1 MKVRKELKVVG
12 GGNGEEVN
20 RTEALSES
28 IPRAVFSLSHAHT
41 HFFCQKNSLGIAVM
55 NCGVIC
61 L

>member
-1 MKVRKELKVVG
+1 MKVRKEQKVVG

-28 IPRAVFSLSHAHT
+28 TLRAVFSLSHAHT

-55 NCGVIC
+55 NCRVIC